1 MEEKEIRETISN
13 YIKEEFLNEDDA
25 ITFGGD
31 TPLVSSRIM
40 DSISTLQLVDF
51 IEKTFNI
58 EFSHHEVDQDNL
70 DTVNK
75 IYAFIERKKG

>member
-1 MEEKEIRETISN
+1 MEEKEIRKTISN

-25 ITFGGD
+25 ITFGAD

-51 IEKTFNI
+51 VEKTFGI